1 VRPVSGGNA
10 LAVVLALSA
19 GLAGSVQAAVMGKL
33 GERVGIFEALA
44 FSTVVAI
51 VVGWVTLIVVRQG
64 VGDVASAARA
74 PVWLWTGGALSAF
87 IVLAITVGPPRIGVT
102 ATVAMVIAGNL
113 VMATLIDRFGWLG
126 NERIDL
132 NWSRVLGLLLL
143 VAGAALTLRK

>member
-1 VRPVSGGNA
+1 VSGGNA

-51 VVGWVTLIVVRQG
+51 VVAWVTLIVVRQG
-64 VGDVASAARA
+64 VGDVAAAPRQ

-126 NERIDL
+126 NKQIDL
-132 NWSRVLGLLLL
+132 NWPRVLGLFLL

>member
-1 VRPVSGGNA
+1 MSGGNA

-51 VVGWVTLIVVRQG
+51 VVAWVTLLVARQSVSG
-64 VGDVASAARA
+64 VGEAARQ

-113 VMATLIDRFGWLG
+113 VMAALIDRFGWLG
-126 NERIDL
+126 NKQIDL
-132 NWSRVLGLLLL
+132 DWQRVLGLFLL

>member
-1 VRPVSGGNA
+1 VSGGNA

-51 VVGWVTLIVVRQG
+51 VVAWVTLVVVRQG
-64 VGDVASAARA
+64 VGDVAAAPRQS
-74 PVWLWTGGALSAF
+74 VWLWTGGALSAF

-113 VMATLIDRFGWLG
+113 AMATLIDRFGWLG
-126 NERIDL
+126 NKQIDL
-132 NWSRVLGLLLL
+132 NWPRVLGLFLL

>member
-1 VRPVSGGNA
+1 VSAGNA
-10 LAVVLALSA
+10 IAVVLALSA

-44 FSTVVAI
+44 FSTIVAI
-51 VVGWVTLIVVRQG
+51 AVAFVTLLVVRQSLSG
-64 VGDVASAARA
+64 VGEAARQ

-113 VMATLIDRFGWLG
+113 VMAALIDRFGLLG
-126 NERIDL
+126 NEQIALD
-132 NWSRVLGLLLL
+132 WPRVLGLLLL
-143 VAGAALTLRK
+143 VAGAALTLHR

>member
-1 VRPVSGGNA
+1 VSGGNA

-51 VVGWVTLIVVRQG
+51 VIAFVALLLVRQSVSG
-64 VGDVASAARA
+64 IGGAARQ

-87 IVLAITVGPPRIGVT
+87 IVLAITFGPPRIGVT
-102 ATVAMVIAGNL
+102 ATVGIVIAGNL
-113 VMATLIDRFGWLG
+113 VMAALIDRFGLLG
-126 NERIDL
+126 NDQIDL
-132 NWSRVLGLLLL
+132 NWPRVLGVLLLA
-143 VAGAALTLRK
+143 AGAALTLHK

>member
-1 VRPVSGGNA
+1 VSGGNA

-51 VVGWVTLIVVRQG
+51 VVAWVTLLVVRQSVSG
-64 VGDVASAARA
+64 VGEAARQ

-87 IVLAITVGPPRIGVT
+87 IVLAVTVGPPRIGVT
-102 ATVAMVIAGNL
+102 STVALVIAGNL

-126 NERIDL
+126 NKQIDL
-132 NWSRVLGLLLL
+132 DWPRALGLLLL